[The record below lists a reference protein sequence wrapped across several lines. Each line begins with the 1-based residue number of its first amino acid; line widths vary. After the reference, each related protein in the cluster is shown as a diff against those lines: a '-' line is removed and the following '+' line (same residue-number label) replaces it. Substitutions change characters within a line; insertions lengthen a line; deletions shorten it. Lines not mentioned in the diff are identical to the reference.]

1 MLLLEVMLLLCILFI
16 LGAYVLLLLGFF
28 NDFDIKV
35 VSPPFGRL
43 VIAYRYNGPTVEN
56 SIAQLFR
63 YCQNSDTLP
72 QFKTIIIHY
81 YEGRKLTVRF

>member
-1 MLLLEVMLLLCILFI
+1 MIVILCILFI
-16 LGAYVLLLLGFF
+16 LGLYVLLLLGFF

-35 VSPPFGRL
+35 VSTPFGRL
-43 VIAYRYNGPTVEN
+43 VIAYRYNGPTIEN
-56 SIAQLFR
+56 SIAQLCR
-63 YCQNSDTLP
+63 YFQNSDKLP